1 MKKFKYLLFLVIG
14 IFLVFQL
21 ILFNSNNSYC
31 YNEMVTLEFETVNE
45 SEIFDLYI
53 LLPKEYIE
61 YVIKNDKL
69 DIEYKGV
76 ETLKDNDIP
85 SINVNKENISNDLYK
100 ENDKEYI
107 QILLEENENN
117 KYEFDILK
125 DYGKLNIKYR
135 IKNINRDEIVHI
147 DNFKID
153 SNNVCE
159 IKYNYEENT
168 VKQPN
173 VGFIPFITKL
183 LIVILVITIIVGI
196 IAYVKKRR

>member
-1 MKKFKYLLFLVIG
+1 MKRFLYLLFLVIV
-14 IFLVFQL
+14 IFM
-21 ILFNSNNSYC
+21 LFEFNLNNSYC
-31 YNEMVTLEFETVNE
+31 YDEKITLEFETVDD
-45 SEIFDLYI
+45 SEMFDLYI
-53 LLPKEYIE
+53 LLPREYIN
-61 YVIKNDKL
+61 YAIKNDGL
-69 DIEYKGV
+69 DIEYEGV
-76 ETLKDNDIP
+76 ETLKNRDIP
-85 SINVNKENISNDLYK
+85 SINVNKENISNDLY
-100 ENDKEYI
+100 EEDDEEYI

-117 KYEFDILK
+117 KYEFYILK

-135 IKNINRDEIVHI
+135 IKNIKKDEIVHI

-183 LIVILVITIIVGI
+183 LIIVLVIIITVGI

>member
-69 DIEYKGV
+69 DIEYKSV

-100 ENDKEYI
+100 ENDEEYI

-196 IAYVKKRR
+196 IAYVKQRR

>member
-14 IFLVFQL
+14 IFLVFKL

-31 YNEMVTLEFETVNE
+31 YNETVTLEFETVNE

-100 ENDKEYI
+100 ENDEEYI

>member
-1 MKKFKYLLFLVIG
+1 MKMRSEK
-14 IFLVFQL
+14 
-21 ILFNSNNSYC
+21 
-31 YNEMVTLEFETVNE
+31 EM
-45 SEIFDLYI
+45 FDLYI

-61 YVIKNDKL
+61 YVIKNDEL
-69 DIEYKGV
+69 DIEYEGV
-76 ETLKDNDIP
+76 ETLKNNEIP

-100 ENDKEYI
+100 ENDEEYI
-107 QILLEENENN
+107 QILLEENEDN

-125 DYGKLNIKYR
+125 DYGKLDIKYR

-183 LIVILVITIIVGI
+183 LIIILVIIIIVGI

>member
-31 YNEMVTLEFETVNE
+31 YDEMVTLEFETVNE
-45 SEIFDLYI
+45 SEMFDLYI

-61 YVIKNDKL
+61 YVIKNDEL
-69 DIEYKGV
+69 DIEYEGV

-100 ENDKEYI
+100 ENDEEYI
-107 QILLEENENN
+107 QILLEENEDN

-125 DYGKLNIKYR
+125 DYGKLDIKYR

-183 LIVILVITIIVGI
+183 LIIILVIIIIVGI

>member
-14 IFLVFQL
+14 IFLVFKL

-31 YNEMVTLEFETVNE
+31 YNETVTLEFETVNE

-76 ETLKDNDIP
+76 ETLKNRDIP
-85 SINVNKENISNDLYK
+85 SINVNKENISNDLY
-100 ENDKEYI
+100 EEDDEEYI

-117 KYEFDILK
+117 KYEFYILK

-183 LIVILVITIIVGI
+183 LIVILLIIIIVGI

>member
-1 MKKFKYLLFLVIG
+1 MKKFKYLLFLLIG

-100 ENDKEYI
+100 ENDEEYI

>member
-1 MKKFKYLLFLVIG
+1 MKEFKYLLFLVIG

-31 YNEMVTLEFETVNE
+31 YNEMVTLEFEAVDE
-45 SEIFDLYI
+45 SEMFDLYI
-53 LLPKEYIE
+53 LLPREYIN
-61 YVIKNDKL
+61 YAIKNDGL
-69 DIEYKGV
+69 DVEYEGV
-76 ETLKDNDIP
+76 ETLKNNEIP
-85 SINVNKENISNDLYK
+85 SINVNKENINDDLY
-100 ENDKEYI
+100 EEQNEEYI
-107 QILLEENENN
+107 QILLEKNENN

-125 DYGKLNIKYR
+125 DYGKLDIKYR

-183 LIVILVITIIVGI
+183 LIVILLIIIIVGI

>member
-85 SINVNKENISNDLYK
+85 SININKENISNDLYK
-100 ENDKEYI
+100 EDNKEYI

>member
-14 IFLVFQL
+14 IFLVFKL
-21 ILFNSNNSYC
+21 ILLNSNNSYC
-31 YNEMVTLEFETVNE
+31 YNETVTLEFETVNE

-100 ENDKEYI
+100 ENDEEYI

>member
-1 MKKFKYLLFLVIG
+1 MKKFKYLLFLVMIV
-14 IFLVFQL
+14 FLVFQL

-31 YNEMVTLEFETVNE
+31 YDEMVTLEFETVNE
-45 SEIFDLYI
+45 SEMFDLYI

-61 YVIKNDKL
+61 YVIKNDEL
-69 DIEYKGV
+69 DIEYEGV
-76 ETLKDNDIP
+76 ETLKNNEIP
-85 SINVNKENISNDLYK
+85 SINVNKENINDDLYE
-100 ENDKEYI
+100 ENGEEYI
-107 QILLEENENN
+107 QILLEKNENN

-125 DYGKLNIKYR
+125 DYGKLDIKYR

-183 LIVILVITIIVGI
+183 LIIILVIIIIVGI

>member
-14 IFLVFQL
+14 IFLVFKL

-31 YNEMVTLEFETVNE
+31 YNETVTLEFETVNE

>member
-1 MKKFKYLLFLVIG
+1 MKKFKYLLFLIMIV
-14 IFLVFQL
+14 FLVFQL

-31 YNEMVTLEFETVNE
+31 YDEMVTLEFETVNE
-45 SEIFDLYI
+45 SEMFDLYI

-61 YVIKNDKL
+61 YVIKNDEL
-69 DIEYKGV
+69 DIEYEGV

-100 ENDKEYI
+100 ENDEEYI
-107 QILLEENENN
+107 QILLEENEDN

-125 DYGKLNIKYR
+125 DYGKLDIKYR

-183 LIVILVITIIVGI
+183 LIIILVIIIIVGI

>member
-1 MKKFKYLLFLVIG
+1 MKKFKYLLFLVMIV
-14 IFLVFQL
+14 FLVFQL

-31 YNEMVTLEFETVNE
+31 YDEMVTLEFETVNE
-45 SEIFDLYI
+45 SEMFDLYI

-61 YVIKNDKL
+61 YVIKNDEL
-69 DIEYKGV
+69 DIEYEGV

-85 SINVNKENISNDLYK
+85 SINVNKENIIDDLYK
-100 ENDKEYI
+100 ENDEEYI
-107 QILLEENENN
+107 QILLEENEDN
-117 KYEFDILK
+117 KYELDILK
-125 DYGKLNIKYR
+125 DYGKLDIKYR

-183 LIVILVITIIVGI
+183 LIIILVIIIIVGI

>member
-69 DIEYKGV
+69 DIEYKDA

-100 ENDKEYI
+100 EDNKEYI

-173 VGFIPFITKL
+173 GGFVPFITKL

>member
-31 YNEMVTLEFETVNE
+31 YNETVTLEFETVNE

-100 ENDKEYI
+100 ENDEKYI

-183 LIVILVITIIVGI
+183 LIVILLITIIVGI

>member
-76 ETLKDNDIP
+76 ETLKDNDIS

-100 ENDKEYI
+100 EDNKEYI

>member
-1 MKKFKYLLFLVIG
+1 MKKVKYLLFLVMIV
-14 IFLVFQL
+14 FLVFQV

-31 YNEMVTLEFETVNE
+31 YDEMVTLEFETE
-45 SEIFDLYI
+45 DEKEMFDLYI

-61 YVIKNDKL
+61 YVIKNDEL
-69 DIEYKGV
+69 DIEYEGV
-76 ETLKDNDIP
+76 ETLKNNEIP

-100 ENDKEYI
+100 ENDEEYI
-107 QILLEENENN
+107 QILLEENEDN

-125 DYGKLNIKYR
+125 DYGKLDIKYR

-183 LIVILVITIIVGI
+183 LIIILVIIIIVGI

>member
-1 MKKFKYLLFLVIG
+1 MKKFKYLLFLVMIV
-14 IFLVFQL
+14 FLVFQL

-31 YNEMVTLEFETVNE
+31 YDEMVTLEFETVNE
-45 SEIFDLYI
+45 SEMFDLYI

-61 YVIKNDKL
+61 YVIKNDEL
-69 DIEYKGV
+69 DIEYEGV

-100 ENDKEYI
+100 ENDEEYI

>member
-1 MKKFKYLLFLVIG
+1 MKKFKYLLFLVMIV
-14 IFLVFQL
+14 FLVFQL

-31 YNEMVTLEFETVNE
+31 YDEMVTLEFETVNE
-45 SEIFDLYI
+45 SEMFDLYI

-61 YVIKNDKL
+61 YVIKNDEL
-69 DIEYKGV
+69 DIEYEGV

-85 SINVNKENISNDLYK
+85 SINVNKENIIDDLYK
-100 ENDKEYI
+100 ENDEEYI
-107 QILLEENENN
+107 QILLEENEDN

-125 DYGKLNIKYR
+125 DYGKLDIKYR

-183 LIVILVITIIVGI
+183 LIIILVIIIIVGI

>member
-1 MKKFKYLLFLVIG
+1 MKRFLYLLFLVIV
-14 IFLVFQL
+14 IFMLFESF
-21 ILFNSNNSYC
+21 LFNLNNSYC
-31 YNEMVTLEFETVNE
+31 YDEKITLEFETVDD
-45 SEIFDLYI
+45 SEMFDLYI
-53 LLPKEYIE
+53 LLPREYIN
-61 YVIKNDKL
+61 YAIKNDGL
-69 DIEYKGV
+69 DIEYEGV
-76 ETLKDNDIP
+76 ETLKNRDIP
-85 SINVNKENISNDLYK
+85 SINVNKENISNDLY
-100 ENDKEYI
+100 EEDDEEYI

-117 KYEFDILK
+117 KYEFYILK

-135 IKNINRDEIVHI
+135 IKNIKKDEIVHI

-173 VGFIPFITKL
+173 VGFIPFMTKL
-183 LIVILVITIIVGI
+183 LIIVLVIIITVGI

>member
-1 MKKFKYLLFLVIG
+1 MKRFLYLLFLVIV
-14 IFLVFQL
+14 IFMLFESF
-21 ILFNSNNSYC
+21 LFNLNNSYC
-31 YNEMVTLEFETVNE
+31 YDEKITLEFETVDD
-45 SEIFDLYI
+45 SEMFDLYI
-53 LLPKEYIE
+53 LLPREYIN
-61 YVIKNDKL
+61 YAIKNDGL
-69 DIEYKGV
+69 DIEYEGV
-76 ETLKDNDIP
+76 ETLKNRDLP
-85 SINVNKENISNDLYK
+85 SINVNKENISNDLY
-100 ENDKEYI
+100 EEDDEEYI

-117 KYEFDILK
+117 KYEFYILK

-135 IKNINRDEIVHI
+135 IKNINKDEIVHI

-173 VGFIPFITKL
+173 VCFITFIKKL
-183 LIVILVITIIVGI
+183 LIIVLVIIITVGI

>member
-100 ENDKEYI
+100 EDNKEYI

>member
-1 MKKFKYLLFLVIG
+1 MKKFKYLLFLLIG

>member
-1 MKKFKYLLFLVIG
+1 MKRFLYLLFLVIV
-14 IFLVFQL
+14 IFMLFESF
-21 ILFNSNNSYC
+21 LFNLNNSYC
-31 YNEMVTLEFETVNE
+31 YDEKITLEFETVDD
-45 SEIFDLYI
+45 SEMFDLYI
-53 LLPKEYIE
+53 LLPREYIN
-61 YVIKNDKL
+61 YAIKNDGL
-69 DIEYKGV
+69 DIEYEGV
-76 ETLKDNDIP
+76 ETLKNRDIP
-85 SINVNKENISNDLYK
+85 SINVNKENISNDLY
-100 ENDKEYI
+100 EEDDEEYI

-117 KYEFDILK
+117 KYEFYILK

-135 IKNINRDEIVHI
+135 IKNIKKDEIVHI

-183 LIVILVITIIVGI
+183 LIIVLVIIITVGI

>member
-1 MKKFKYLLFLVIG
+1 MKKFKYLLFLVMIV
-14 IFLVFQL
+14 FLVFQL

-31 YNEMVTLEFETVNE
+31 YDEMVTLEFETVNE
-45 SEIFDLYI
+45 SEMFDLYI

-61 YVIKNDKL
+61 YVIKNDEL
-69 DIEYKGV
+69 DIEYEGV

-100 ENDKEYI
+100 ENDEEYI
-107 QILLEENENN
+107 QILLEENEDN

-125 DYGKLNIKYR
+125 DYGKLDIKYR

-168 VKQPN
+168 VKHSE
-173 VGFIPFITKL
+173 IARY
-183 LIVILVITIIVGI
+183 TIYHKI
-196 IAYVKKRR
+196 INNYFSYYNNSRNNCIC

>member
-100 ENDKEYI
+100 EDNKEYI

-125 DYGKLNIKYR
+125 DYGKLNIKKR

>member
-1 MKKFKYLLFLVIG
+1 MKRFLYLLFLVIV
-14 IFLVFQL
+14 IFMLFESF
-21 ILFNSNNSYC
+21 LFNLNNSYC
-31 YNEMVTLEFETVNE
+31 YDEKITLEFETVDD
-45 SEIFDLYI
+45 SEMFDLYI
-53 LLPKEYIE
+53 LLPREYIN
-61 YVIKNDKL
+61 YAIKNDGL
-69 DIEYKGV
+69 DIEYEGV
-76 ETLKDNDIP
+76 ETLKNRDIP
-85 SINVNKENISNDLYK
+85 SINVNKENISNDLY
-100 ENDKEYI
+100 EEDDEEYI

-117 KYEFDILK
+117 KYEFYILK

-135 IKNINRDEIVHI
+135 IKNINKDEIVHI

-173 VGFIPFITKL
+173 VGFIPFMTKL
-183 LIVILVITIIVGI
+183 LIIVLVIIITVGI

>member
-1 MKKFKYLLFLVIG
+1 MKKFKYLLFLVMIV
-14 IFLVFQL
+14 FLVFQL

-31 YNEMVTLEFETVNE
+31 YDEMVTLEFETVNE
-45 SEIFDLYI
+45 SEMFDLYI

-61 YVIKNDKL
+61 YVIKNDEL
-69 DIEYKGV
+69 DIEYEGV

-100 ENDKEYI
+100 ENDEEYI
-107 QILLEENENN
+107 QILLEENEDN

-125 DYGKLNIKYR
+125 DYGKLDIKYR

-173 VGFIPFITKL
+173 VGFIPFVTKL
-183 LIVILVITIIVGI
+183 LIIILVIIIIVGI

>member
-1 MKKFKYLLFLVIG
+1 MKKVKYLLFLVMIV
-14 IFLVFQL
+14 FLVFQV

-31 YNEMVTLEFETVNE
+31 YDEMVTLEFETE
-45 SEIFDLYI
+45 DEKEMFDLYI

-61 YVIKNDKL
+61 YVIKNDEL
-69 DIEYKGV
+69 DIEYEGV
-76 ETLKDNDIP
+76 ETLKNNEIP
-85 SINVNKENISNDLYK
+85 SINVNKENINDDLYE
-100 ENDKEYI
+100 ENGEEYI
-107 QILLEENENN
+107 QILLEKNENN

-125 DYGKLNIKYR
+125 DYGKLDIKYR

-183 LIVILVITIIVGI
+183 LIIILVIIIIVGI

>member
-1 MKKFKYLLFLVIG
+1 MKKFLYLSFLVIV
-14 IFLVFQL
+14 IFMLFESF
-21 ILFNSNNSYC
+21 LFNLNNSYC
-31 YNEMVTLEFETVNE
+31 YEEIITLEFETVDD
-45 SEIFDLYI
+45 SEMFDLYI
-53 LLPKEYIE
+53 LLPREYIN
-61 YVIKNDKL
+61 YAIKNDGL
-69 DIEYKGV
+69 DIEYEGV
-76 ETLKDNDIP
+76 ETLKNREIP
-85 SINVNKENISNDLYK
+85 SINVNKENISNNLY
-100 ENDKEYI
+100 EEDGEEYI

-183 LIVILVITIIVGI
+183 LIVILLIIIIVGI
-196 IAYVKKRR
+196 IAYVKQRR

>member
-1 MKKFKYLLFLVIG
+1 MKKFKYLLFLVMIV
-14 IFLVFQL
+14 FLVFQL

-31 YNEMVTLEFETVNE
+31 YDEMVTLEFETVNE
-45 SEIFDLYI
+45 SEMFDLYI

-61 YVIKNDKL
+61 YVIKNDEL
-69 DIEYKGV
+69 DIEYEGV

-100 ENDKEYI
+100 ENDEEYI
-107 QILLEENENN
+107 QILLEKNEDN

-125 DYGKLNIKYR
+125 DYGKLDIKYR

-183 LIVILVITIIVGI
+183 LIIILVIIIIVGI

>member
-1 MKKFKYLLFLVIG
+1 MKRFLYLLFLVIV
-14 IFLVFQL
+14 IFMLFESF
-21 ILFNSNNSYC
+21 LFNLNNSYC
-31 YNEMVTLEFETVNE
+31 YDEKITLEFETVDD
-45 SEIFDLYI
+45 SEMFDLYI
-53 LLPKEYIE
+53 LLPREYIN
-61 YVIKNDKL
+61 YAIKNDGL
-69 DIEYKGV
+69 DIEYEGI
-76 ETLKDNDIP
+76 ETLKNRDIP
-85 SINVNKENISNDLYK
+85 SINVNKENISNDLY
-100 ENDKEYI
+100 EEDDEEYI

-117 KYEFDILK
+117 KYEFYILK

-135 IKNINRDEIVHI
+135 IKNIKKDEIVHI

-173 VGFIPFITKL
+173 VGFIPFMTKL
-183 LIVILVITIIVGI
+183 LIIVLVIIITVGI

>member
-1 MKKFKYLLFLVIG
+1 MKRFLYLLFLVIV
-14 IFLVFQL
+14 IFMLFESF
-21 ILFNSNNSYC
+21 LFNLNNSYC
-31 YNEMVTLEFETVNE
+31 YDEKITLEFETVDD
-45 SEIFDLYI
+45 SEMFDLYI
-53 LLPKEYIE
+53 LLPREYIN
-61 YVIKNDKL
+61 YAIKNDGL
-69 DIEYKGV
+69 DIEYEGV
-76 ETLKDNDIP
+76 ETLKNRDLP
-85 SINVNKENISNDLYK
+85 SINVNKENISNDLY
-100 ENDKEYI
+100 EEDDEEYI

-117 KYEFDILK
+117 KYEFYILK

-135 IKNINRDEIVHI
+135 IKNINKDEIVHI

-183 LIVILVITIIVGI
+183 LIIVLVIIITVGI

>member
-100 ENDKEYI
+100 ENDEEYI

>member
-31 YNEMVTLEFETVNE
+31 YNETVTLEFETVNE

-100 ENDKEYI
+100 ENDEEYI

>member
-14 IFLVFQL
+14 IFLVFKL

-31 YNEMVTLEFETVNE
+31 YNETVTLEFETVNE

-85 SINVNKENISNDLYK
+85 SINVNKENISNNLYK
-100 ENDKEYI
+100 EDNKEYI